1 MLKGLSYLR
10 EKHSIMHRDVKPS
23 NILVNTN
30 GEIKLCDFGVSGQLI
45 DSMANSFVGT
55 RSYMAPERLQGDHYS
70 VSSDFWSLGLSL
82 VEMALGRYPIPPPD
96 HHELSTLL
104 GPQFKSTETVNLDES
119 NQQKCMSIFELLEYI
134 VNEAPPTIP
143 SAPGIFTKEFKHF
156 VDRCLKRNPRERGDL
171 KTLTSH
177 EWIVMSEHKQVDMA
191 KWVAGVL
198 NSDASPN

>member
-1 MLKGLSYLR
+1 
-10 EKHSIMHRDVKPS
+10 MHRDVKPS
-23 NILVNTN
+23 NILVNTK

-104 GPQFKSTETVNLDES
+104 GPQFRGTESVNLEEP
-119 NQQKCMSIFELLEYI
+119 NPQKCMSIFELLEYI
-134 VNEAPPTIP
+134 VNEEPPTIP
-143 SAPGIFTKEFKHF
+143 SAPGIFTKEFKRF
-156 VDRCLKRNPRERGDL
+156 VDRCLKRTPRERGDL
-171 KTLTSH
+171 KALTSH
-177 EWIVMSEHKQVDMA
+177 EWILMSEQNQVDMA
-191 KWVAGVL
+191 KWVVGVL